1 MRHKQ
6 LVRQMRRAFGV
17 SSEKELLGMLVAIA
31 QRGDKPLADG
41 LAELLESTQRNY
53 EQYDRDLQV
62 RTRMLD
68 ISSEE
73 LLSAN
78 AQLRE
83 EAARQREVLR
93 SLQAS
98 VQRLTFDAVASAAGP
113 LVAPAAYLDLL
124 GLTHALEQL
133 VQQRESARELT

>member
-6 LVRQMRRAFGV
+6 LVRQVRRAFGV
-17 SSEKELLGMLVAIA
+17 TSEKELLGLLVSIA
-31 QRGDKPLADG
+31 QRGDKALADG
-41 LAELLESTQRNY
+41 IAELLESTQRNY

-73 LLSAN
+73 LMSAN
-78 AQLRE
+78 AQLRAE
-83 EAARQREVLR
+83 GARQREVLR

-98 VQRLTFDAVASAAGP
+98 VQRLTFDVGGAADP
-113 LVAPAAYLDLL
+113 LPPDGDHDLL
-124 GLTHALEQL
+124 VLTHALEKL
-133 VQQRESARELT
+133 VQQRE